1 MNYEVDKK
9 QHDMLLELS
18 ERDIKELK
26 RVRGVIS
33 GYTKY
38 EQELVNDLTVRMK
51 AYGLSELGDLRLVKE
66 FGLETVEFGK
76 VLDNILNEEL
86 VKKIMVNIDIE
97 KTIENLKEKSGYSEV
112 QIKPLIDLIK
122 LKFGV
127 VVERLEVK

>member
-1 MNYEVDKK
+1 MSYEVDKK

>member
-1 MNYEVDKK
+1 MSYEVDKK

-76 VLDNILNEEL
+76 VLDNTLNEEL
-86 VKKIMVNIDIE
+86 VKKIMVNIDVE
-97 KTIENLKEKSGYSEV
+97 KTIDNLKEKSGYSEV

>member
-1 MNYEVDKK
+1 MSYEVENK
-9 QHDMLLELS
+9 QYEMLLELS

-51 AYGLSELGDLRLVKE
+51 AYGLSELGDLRLEKE

>member
-1 MNYEVDKK
+1 MSYEVDKK

-51 AYGLSELGDLRLVKE
+51 AYGLSELGNLRLVKE

>member
-51 AYGLSELGDLRLVKE
+51 AYGLSELGDLRLEKE

>member
-97 KTIENLKEKSGYSEV
+97 KTIDNLKEKSGYSEV